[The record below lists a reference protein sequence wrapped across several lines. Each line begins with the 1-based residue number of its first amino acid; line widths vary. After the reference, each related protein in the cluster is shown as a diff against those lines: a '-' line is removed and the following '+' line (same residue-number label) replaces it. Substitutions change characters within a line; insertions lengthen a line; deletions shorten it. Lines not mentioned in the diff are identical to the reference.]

1 MNDIE
6 SLELKISKFLRA
18 GVIVACILLLAG
30 WISQIKFSGSTF
42 YNFQIY
48 GEIPLN
54 ELLEYY
60 IRRKEWGVLIAYS
73 GLVIL
78 ISLPMIRVFLTAFL
92 FLRQKE
98 YVLAGIASIVL
109 ISLIVSMLLGIDL

>member
-6 SLELKISKFLRA
+6 TLELKIAKFLRA
-18 GVIVACILLLAG
+18 GVIVACLFLFGG
-30 WISQIKFSGSTF
+30 WMSQIKLSGNSF

-60 IRRKEWGVLIAYS
+60 IRRKEWGALVTFG
-73 GLVIL
+73 GLVTL

-98 YVLAGIASIVL
+98 YILAGIAAIVL
-109 ISLIVSMLLGIDL
+109 ISLIISMTLGIDL